1 MSMKTK
7 AREFAVRVI
16 HLVQLLPQ
24 TKIADLIGSRLLE
37 TSISLGANYRGSYK
51 AKSPDELIEKMN
63 VVEQQAD
70 QCIYWLELLI
80 EADLADK
87 SSVESLISEAGE
99 IISIAVSQIST
110 AKGKRR

>member
-1 MSMKTK
+1 MKTK

-16 HLVQLLPQ
+16 RLVQMLPQ
-24 TKIADLIGSRLLE
+24 TKVADLIGSRLLE
-37 TSISLGANYRGSYK
+37 ASLTLGANYRGSYK
-51 AKSPDELIEKMN
+51 AKSPTEFIEKMN

-70 QCIYWLELLI
+70 QCAYWLELLI

-87 SSVESLISEAGE
+87 NTVELLIREAGE
-99 IISIAVSQIST
+99 IVSIAVSQIST

>member
-1 MSMKTK
+1 MKTK

-16 HLVQLLPQ
+16 RLVQMLPQ
-24 TKIADLIGSRLLE
+24 TKVAELIGSRLLE
-37 TSISLGANYRGSYK
+37 ASLTLGANYRGSYK
-51 AKSPDELIEKMN
+51 AKSPTEFIEKMN

-70 QCIYWLELLI
+70 QCAYWLELLI

-87 SSVESLISEAGE
+87 SIIEPLIKEAGE
-99 IISIAVSQIST
+99 IVSIAVSQIST

>member
-1 MSMKTK
+1 MKTK
-7 AREFAVRVI
+7 ARAFAVRVI

-24 TKIADLIGSRLLE
+24 TKIADTMGSRLMEASL
-37 TSISLGANYRGSYK
+37 TLGANYRGSYK
-51 AKSPDELIEKMN
+51 AKSPTEFIEKMN

-70 QCIYWLELLI
+70 QCIYWLELLM

-87 SSVESLISEAGE
+87 NTIEPLIKEAGE

>member
-1 MSMKTK
+1 MKTK

-16 HLVQLLPQ
+16 RLVGMLPQ
-24 TKIADLIGSRLLE
+24 TKIADTIGTRLLE
-37 TSISLGANYRGSYK
+37 ASLTLGANYRGSYK
-51 AKSPDELIEKMN
+51 AKSPAEFIEKMN
-63 VVEQQAD
+63 LVEQQAD

-87 SSVESLISEAGE
+87 NTIEPLTKEASEIVA
-99 IISIAVSQIST
+99 IAVSQIST

>member
-1 MSMKTK
+1 MKTK
-7 AREFAVRVI
+7 ARAFAVRVI
-16 HLVQLLPQ
+16 RLVQLLPQ
-24 TKIADLIGSRLLE
+24 TRIADLIGSRLLE
-37 TSISLGANYRGSYK
+37 ASITLGANYRGSYK
-51 AKSPDELIEKMN
+51 AKSPEEFVEKMN

-80 EADLADK
+80 EADLAEK
-87 SSVESLISEAGE
+87 SVIEPLIKEAGE